1 MRLKIKDL
9 EQKQNSAPLNKQNT
23 AGDDEKHK
31 K

>member
-9 EQKQNSAPLNKQNT
+9 ERKHKSAPINKQNT

-31 K
+31 T